1 MELSK
6 PFNFDDNLF
15 TDHPSQDDPSLQLP
29 PFSTFGVQKETSP
42 ILHEENDI
50 ANSIT

>member
-15 TDHPSQDDPSLQLP
+15 TDHPSQENPSLQLP
-29 PFSTFGVQKETSP
+29 PFSNHENQKEISVAINP
-42 ILHEENDI
+42 DEGIL
-50 ANSIT
+50 NSMT